1 MTQTLNIYGNTA
13 DTIADMVLG
22 CRVDRPA
29 EIMAAAEVLF
39 TVYGGDILMTGF
51 YGEIMVAID
60 TVNAYTLTFDADIK
74 NTNVY
79 VDTVLGS
86 ASAALNGYVAGRMF
100 YLPVEGGALT
110 VTAAGGACPI
120 DISPPIILPPGH
132 FDLTGTNPLTLGQVR
147 WSMWY
152 IPIDAGAYVLAS

>member
-1 MTQTLNIYGNTA
+1 
-13 DTIADMVLG
+13 
-22 CRVDRPA
+22 
-29 EIMAAAEVLF
+29 MAAAEVLF
-39 TVYGGDILMTGF
+39 TVYGGNILMTGF

-60 TVNAYTLTFDADIK
+60 TVNAYTITFDADVSA
-74 NTNVY
+74 NASVY
-79 VDTVLGS
+79 TDTILAS

-100 YLPVEGGALT
+100 YLPLEAGALT
-110 VTAAGGACPI
+110 VTAACGACPI
-120 DISPPIILPPGH
+120 DIAPPIILPPGH